1 MACAVGFYLAF
12 QIAAFMNDLANQGL
26 SDRVLVMTQSE
37 FGRRVNENGSLG
49 TDHGTAAPMFF
60 VGDPVVGGDKV
71 TGKLLDEI
79 RGDKIKVFKK
89 KRRKGYKR
97 LRGHRQELMRVE
109 IQKIQA

>member
-1 MACAVGFYLAF
+1 MYAVIETGGKQYRVAKGDVIEIERAELTGKAKTAIQF
-12 QIAAFMNDLANQGL
+12 
-26 SDRVLVMTQSE
+26 DRVLMVSGAKGVQ
-37 FGRRVNENGSLG
+37 
-49 TDHGTAAPMFF
+49 
-60 VGDPVVGGDKV
+60 VGDPVVGGAKV

-79 RGDKIKVFKK
+79 RGQKIIVFKK

>member
-1 MACAVGFYLAF
+1 MYAVIETGGKQYRVAKGDVIEIERTELGGKARTAVQF
-12 QIAAFMNDLANQGL
+12 
-26 SDRVLVMTQSE
+26 DRVLMVS
-37 FGRRVNENGSLG
+37 GDKGVK
-49 TDHGTAAPMFF
+49 
-60 VGDPVVGGDKV
+60 VGDPVVGGAKV

-79 RGDKIKVFKK
+79 RGAKVMVFKK